1 MRKNKILKIFMIILL
16 LVSLEASVIAASIG
30 VVNKDTVRVRA
41 KATTD
46 SGIVALVSIGDKVTI
61 IGEDGD
67 WYKVKAK
74 DEDGDMKTGYIRK
87 DLLNV
92 DGKTSTVTPT
102 EPEENKEQDE
112 PEKPVDESNNSSGEN
127 EKIKEEIP
135 EEPSDNEE
143 TPVEGSEG
151 EITKQPAETVVERN
165 DISIDTIKKSANL
178 SDGSKLQLTENTKIK
193 ILPSANSRNIVE
205 LQANTE
211 VTILEIIN
219 SWCRVENAE
228 GACGWVRI
236 DQ

>member
-1 MRKNKILKIFMIILL
+1 MRKNKILNIFITILL
-16 LVSLEASVIAASIG
+16 LVSLETSVIAASIG

-61 IGEDGD
+61 TGEEGD

-87 DLLNV
+87 DLLTV
-92 DGKTSTVTPT
+92 DGETSTITPT
-102 EPEENKEQDE
+102 ESDEQEEPKEPEQPEEN
-112 PEKPVDESNNSSGEN
+112 NNSSVED
-127 EKIKEEIP
+127 ETPRE
-135 EEPSDNEE
+135 EEPNDNEE
-143 TPVEGSEG
+143 TPAEGSEG
-151 EITKQPAETVVERN
+151 EATSEPVENVVKRN
-165 DISIDTIKKSANL
+165 DISIDTIKKSADL
-178 SDGSKLQLTENTKIK
+178 SDGKKLQLTENTKIK
-193 ILPSANSRNIVE
+193 ILPSANSRNIIE

-211 VTILEIIN
+211 VAVLEVIN
-219 SWCRVENAE
+219 SWCRIESTE